1 MPKPDMTDYPD
12 RLPDFCNLG
21 VMLRILLGVEGLV
34 WTTAWLQT
42 AYLTEMW
49 HLFVGYSVVVQ
60 ASLLLTLM
68 CLCLL
73 RRPLQRLPYVWG
85 LAGSTMVALLS
96 TALVMNG
103 MGSLFA
109 DRHLAITWREVIN
122 VIAISALLLG
132 YFHLRGRA
140 LSPALTEA
148 RLQAL
153 QARIRPHFLFNSLN
167 AVLSLVRSE
176 PHRAER
182 ALENLADLFRVVM
195 ADNRQLSPLKREV
208 EISRQY
214 LELEGLRLGERLRVV
229 WHIDK
234 APGNALLPPLLLQPL
249 LENAVYHGIEP
260 ATQPG
265 EINVNIYRNDGQL
278 HIIIRNPYQHDGQRH
293 SGNKMALGNIKSRL
307 MLHFDVEASL
317 RTQIHDDYYQIH
329 ITLPY
334 QTTAP

>member
-1 MPKPDMTDYPD
+1 MPKPSTSDYPD

-42 AYLTEMW
+42 PYLLEMW

-60 ASLLLTLM
+60 ASLLLTQAG
-68 CLCLL
+68 LCLL
-73 RRPLQRLPYVWG
+73 HRPLRRLPYRWG
-85 LAGSTMVALLS
+85 LAACVAVAVIT

-103 MGSLFA
+103 LGHLFA
-109 DRHLAITWREVIN
+109 DNRLAMSWREAVN
-122 VIAISALLLG
+122 VVAISALILG

-167 AVLSLVRSE
+167 AVLSLVRAE
-176 PHRAER
+176 PQRAER

-195 ADNRQLSPLKREV
+195 ADNRQLSPLRREV

-214 LELEGLRLGERLRVV
+214 LELEGLRLGERLHVV

-234 APGNALLPPLLLQPL
+234 APGNALLPPLILQPL

-265 EINVNIYRNDGQL
+265 EISVNIYRSDGQL
-278 HIIIRNPYQHDGQRH
+278 HLIIRNPYQHDAQRH

-317 RTQIHDDYYQIH
+317 HTQIHDNYYQVH
-329 ITLPY
+329 ITMPY
-334 QTTAP
+334 RTTPP

>member
-1 MPKPDMTDYPD
+1 MPKPSTADYPD

-34 WTTAWLQT
+34 WTTAWLQKP
-42 AYLTEMW
+42 YLAEMW

-60 ASLLLTLM
+60 ASLLLTLVL
-68 CLCLL
+68 LCVL
-73 RRPLQRLPYVWG
+73 RRPLQRLPYHWG
-85 LAGSTMVALLS
+85 AVASMAVALIT
-96 TALVMNG
+96 TALVMDG
-103 MGSLFA
+103 LGHLFA
-109 DRHLAITWREVIN
+109 DAHLAMTWREAVN
-122 VIAISALLLG
+122 VIVVSALLLG
-132 YFHLRGRA
+132 YFNLRGRA

-176 PHRAER
+176 PRRAER

-195 ADNRQLSPLKREV
+195 ADNRQLSPLRREV

-234 APGNALLPPLLLQPL
+234 APGNALVPPLLLQPL

-265 EINVNIYRNDGQL
+265 EISVNIYRSDGQL
-278 HIIIRNPYQHDGQRH
+278 HLIIRNPYQHDGQRH
-293 SGNKMALGNIKSRL
+293 SGNKMAMDNIKSRL

-317 RTQIHDDYYQIH
+317 HTQIHDDYYQVH

-334 QTTAP
+334 RAAP